1 MVRGGAAFLRLI
13 GHRASGTITVTLK
26 WDRCNWTSRMY
37 RLMHGLGKTRR
48 LAQNEARIKMEEMV
62 IGKRSETIAD
72 HIEASGISR
81 RRFLEFCAVLVA
93 MAPSGLAL
101 TKKASALE
109 VAQKIGASKRPSV
122 IWLHFQDCTGCTESL
137 LHASRP
143 DIADLIF
150 NVISLDY
157 HETFMAASG
166 YQAEEALRHA
176 VEENKGNFILVVEG
190 SIPTRENGAYM
201 KLAGRP
207 ALEVLRDTGS
217 KAALVVAIGS
227 CASWGGIPSAD
238 PNPTG
243 ALGVDSILADKAVV
257 NLPGCPPNPYNFLS
271 VLLEYSTMHRI
282 PALDEYHRP
291 KFAYDRLIHEDCPR
305 RGHFD
310 AGRFAGVFG
319 DEGHRQGWCLYK
331 LGCKGPVTHAPCS
344 TMHFNETPGVWP
356 IGIGAPC
363 AGCTEKATAFRIPIF
378 QTVDIHSITPPEA
391 LPAIDARAGS
401 IGVAAATTVGAIAGA
416 AATAAMIASRRLPD
430 SKRIRA
436 IQKSEDT
443 TKPRN
448 KDIDLE
454 GR

>member
-1 MVRGGAAFLRLI
+1 M
-13 GHRASGTITVTLK
+13 
-26 WDRCNWTSRMY
+26 
-37 RLMHGLGKTRR
+37 
-48 LAQNEARIKMEEMV
+48 EAN
-62 IGKRSETIAD
+62 
-72 HIEASGISR
+72 GISR
-81 RRFLEFCAVLVA
+81 RRFLELCAMLVA
-93 MAPSGLAL
+93 VAPLGLAL
-101 TKKASALE
+101 TKQASALQ
-109 VAQKIGASKRPSV
+109 VARKIGASKRTSV
-122 IWLHFQDCTGCTESL
+122 IWLHFQDCTGCSESL
-137 LHASRP
+137 LHTSRP

-150 NVISLDY
+150 NIISLDY

-166 YQAEEALRHA
+166 YQAEAALRES
-176 VEENKGNFILVVEG
+176 VEDNNGNFVLVVEG
-190 SIPTRENGAYM
+190 SIPNKENGAYM
-201 KLAGRP
+201 KLAGQP
-207 ALEVLRDTGS
+207 ALEVLRDVGS

-243 ALGVDSILADKAVV
+243 ALGVDSILVNKTVV

-271 VLLEYSTMHRI
+271 VLLEYTTSHRL

-310 AGRFAGVFG
+310 AGRFASVFG

-344 TMHFNETPGVWP
+344 TLNFNEILGVWP

-363 AGCTEKATAFRIPIF
+363 AGCTEKAIAFRIPMF

-391 LPAIDARAGS
+391 LPAINAPAGS
-401 IGVAAATTVGAIAGA
+401 IGVAAAATAGAIAGA
-416 AATAAMIASRRLPD
+416 AVTAAVTASRRLPGGT
-430 SKRIRA
+430 RIRA
-436 IQKSEDT
+436 IQNPKVT
-443 TKPRN
+443 TPKT
-448 KDIDLE
+448 KDIDPE